1 MCKKGPETSRS
12 NGNVPAEPPLPP
24 SPSDTDLTVTF
35 TNTEGEWPEEVGG
48 IGWKAR
54 GDHRPQEKRVPFNR
68 PTARQ
73 VYDALPFIRRYF
85 IYWMKHTFDKEK
97 LFINTFQPLKHKPY
111 YGVPCGGLG
120 SGAIGRDFRGG
131 FCKFSLRP
139 GLVEHKV
146 DTIPANQFIVSVR
159 KPGGS
164 CLYQKVLSAADM
176 QLGYGQLSAWDF
188 SFPKEN
194 VYYRGLYPRS
204 WTCYRIPEL
213 ALTIVIRQIS
223 PIIPHNYEDSCMPVC
238 VFVAT
243 VLNESANDFDVSIA
257 FTFRNG
263 TGNRKWNREAE
274 CTAIKFTHS
283 DETSGVILSHS
294 ISQMPVKYTLATRRL
309 SPAPSDSAH
318 SSPTVSICQH
328 FNPSKSGSGIWLHLQ
343 KTGNLPDIDDEYI
356 DYREMAV
363 GVCQRFRVRANSRSS
378 EVEFALGW
386 DMQVVNFGKA
396 TRFYKRRY
404 TRFFADDAADALC
417 RLALQRRKDWER
429 AIEEWQN
436 PVLQDPTLPEWYK
449 SALFNET
456 YFLTD
461 GGSLW
466 FEYDERWSSEE
477 AHLSQYTREK
487 MMKYGRFGYLES
499 WEYRM
504 INTYDVSFY
513 ASFALAQLWP
523 ELELCIQA
531 EFTDQISHSIEKLIR
546 FHMEGDLAKQKT
558 QVFFSITISYAL
570 IITLKSNSILF
581 GFHVF
586 EFNCIMHAHFQSRV
600 PHDLGNPADEPWII
614 TNAYVMHDTGK
625 WKDLN
630 LKYVLTS
637 WRDYLIV
644 AKKDRAF
651 LEHTWPAV
659 KVLMYEA
666 LEMWDRDTDGMIE
679 NFGKADQTYDAWR
692 MEGVSAYCGSLW
704 LASLCVSA
712 AMAEEIGD
720 VESKGVFA
728 TNLQRARRI
737 YIEKLWNGSY
747 FKFCEES
754 RSSDSIMADQL
765 CGIWFL
771 QSVSPKMAAE
781 VLPPE
786 MVSKALKT
794 IYEYNVLKFANGQM
808 GAVNGMKPDG
818 TIDREYIQADEMWTG
833 VTYALA
839 AFFLQHGERDKAF
852 HTASG
857 CYYSCFERSGLQY
870 QTPEAMYETKY
881 YRAIGYMRPLSIW
894 ALQWVLNGK
903 HKQSSQC
910 SQREQ
915 SDTTTAD
922 AHSLPS
928 LNGASTSEEEE
939 TDHNQ

>member
-12 NGNVPAEPPLPP
+12 NDDVPAEPPLPP
-24 SPSDTDLTVTF
+24 SPSNTDPTATF
-35 TNTEGEWPEEVGG
+35 TNAEGEWPEEVRG

-263 TGNRKWNREAE
+263 TGNRKWNKEGE
-274 CTAIKFTHS
+274 CTAIKFTHN
-283 DETSGVILSHS
+283 DGTSGVILSHS

-309 SPAPSDSAH
+309 SPSPSDSAH
-318 SSPTVSICQH
+318 SPPTVSICQH

-343 KTGNLPDIDDEYI
+343 KTGNLPDIDDEYM

-363 GVCQRFRVRANSRSS
+363 GVCQRFRVRANSKSS
-378 EVEFALGW
+378 EVEFALAW

-396 TRFYKRRY
+396 TRFYKR
-404 TRFFADDAADALC
+404 
-417 RLALQRRKDWER
+417 
-429 AIEEWQN
+429 
-436 PVLQDPTLPEWYK
+436 YK

-558 QVFFSITISYAL
+558 Q
-570 IITLKSNSILF
+570 
-581 GFHVF
+581 
-586 EFNCIMHAHFQSRV
+586 SRV

-644 AKKDRAF
+644 AKRDRAF

-720 VESKGVFA
+720 VESKDVFA

-786 MVSKALKT
+786 MVSKALNT

-915 SDTTTAD
+915 PDTTTAD
-922 AHSLPS
+922 SHSLPS
-928 LNGASTSEEEE
+928 LNGTSTSEEEE